1 MTDSFDASEIDNWS
15 DTAEATHRLPEL
27 ILHLVLATLPE
38 PPLRIDMPS
47 GSSVRLPGWDG
58 LLEVGRGNAWA
69 PSGVSGW
76 EFSCNKEVTSKAND
90 DYEKR
95 TADPLGLD
103 KAAASFVFATSRRW
117 NGKRQWVRE
126 RREEG
131 KWQDVRAYDADDLAI
146 WLDESP
152 EVTRWFAG
160 VIRRLPFDFAAL
172 NRIEGIQAETK
183 DAVTMGFAEIAD
195 MRLELRTLIASVA
208 TQVESPGSEPIHD
221 SDQQRYSERI
231 DGARDLIQ
239 QGLVVAARAQLERIQ
254 HEAEEL
260 PDILRFRLVTNL
272 AVCALG
278 EDNLDE
284 AISLLNDAHRIQPEN
299 HAGITNAAL
308 AARLQQ
314 NPIRAAEL
322 AQKALTNDPRDSNAA
337 ATLIWALWE
346 IGETEQLEDFAGSE
360 EWIMRE
366 SASASALAGIRER
379 QSRYEESIAIYRSLI
394 DADPDDP
401 DAHLCLSQC
410 LLTYAQIDRIPVAY
424 SSEALTRLREAEI
437 VADRAVALLRPTQLN
452 ARRHEVLVIRAGARA
467 LS

>member
-38 PPLRIDMPS
+38 HPLRIDMPS

-160 VIRRLPFDFAAL
+160 RDQKVAFRFCSFEQNRRYTSGDQ
-172 NRIEGIQAETK
+172 GCGY
-183 DAVTMGFAEIAD
+183 DG
-195 MRLELRTLIASVA
+195 LR
-208 TQVESPGSEPIHD
+208 
-221 SDQQRYSERI
+221 
-231 DGARDLIQ
+231 
-239 QGLVVAARAQLERIQ
+239 
-254 HEAEEL
+254 
-260 PDILRFRLVTNL
+260 
-272 AVCALG
+272 
-278 EDNLDE
+278 
-284 AISLLNDAHRIQPEN
+284 
-299 HAGITNAAL
+299 
-308 AARLQQ
+308 
-314 NPIRAAEL
+314 
-322 AQKALTNDPRDSNAA
+322 
-337 ATLIWALWE
+337 
-346 IGETEQLEDFAGSE
+346 
-360 EWIMRE
+360 
-366 SASASALAGIRER
+366 
-379 QSRYEESIAIYRSLI
+379 
-394 DADPDDP
+394 
-401 DAHLCLSQC
+401 
-410 LLTYAQIDRIPVAY
+410 
-424 SSEALTRLREAEI
+424 
-437 VADRAVALLRPTQLN
+437 
-452 ARRHEVLVIRAGARA
+452 
-467 LS
+467 